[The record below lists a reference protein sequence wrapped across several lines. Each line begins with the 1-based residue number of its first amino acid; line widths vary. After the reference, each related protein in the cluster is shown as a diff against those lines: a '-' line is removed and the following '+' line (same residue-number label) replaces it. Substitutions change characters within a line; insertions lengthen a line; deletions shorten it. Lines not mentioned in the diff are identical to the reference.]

1 MEKIGCVSM
10 VVKYVPINPD
20 NIRMLII
27 QKLYLAKMIR
37 EGWDHLG
44 HVKLKDESGTDVT
57 VAVLK
62 NDRIDLKS

>member
-1 MEKIGCVSM
+1 M
-10 VVKYVPINPD
+10 VVVYVPISPD
-20 NIRMLII
+20 NIHLLGI

-44 HVKLKDESGTDVT
+44 HVKLKDELGTDVT

-62 NDRIDLKS
+62 NDKIDLKS